1 MPAEYLHLEGL
12 LGDTGVFVQVRF
24 GARSGAAPVFL
35 GLLKIVLGL
44 LFGSSLYQL
53 LKAFPQPML
62 GSLMIFSGAHGSKYR
77 NCPKQCLL
85 RPIVRQAWF
94 LIEAD
99 ARLDWKPGTPMLTLS
114 PAYPWQIASQ

>member
-1 MPAEYLHLEGL
+1 M
-12 LGDTGVFVQVRF
+12 VVQVRF

-62 GSLMIFSGAHGSKYR
+62 GSLMIFSGAHGSK
-77 NCPKQCLL
+77 
-85 RPIVRQAWF
+85 
-94 LIEAD
+94 
-99 ARLDWKPGTPMLTLS
+99 
-114 PAYPWQIASQ
+114 